1 MLRLAAILVLWAS
14 AAFADDTSAAQRA
27 FIIANMA
34 QQLGQ
39 AELKADGLQTALIQA
54 QKEVEDW
61 KAAFGAWCGTA
72 PNCGRPDK

>member
-1 MLRLAAILVLWAS
+1 MVGIWYCVSAHAQEAPAAP
-14 AAFADDTSAAQRA
+14 QRA
-27 FIIANMA
+27 FIIANLA

-39 AELKADGLQTALIQA
+39 AELKADGLQTALVQA